1 MLDKAGTIAY
11 DSGHPMEKPS
21 KSLKTLKGAET
32 SMEKKKIPATS
43 ESKISLL
50 IFCPSEIILAG
61 ILRALEADTGLEIL
75 NIEKNTIESFM
86 DSIKKLKPQV
96 ILFAHMEALPNLREI
111 CKAIREIAKTQ
122 GRSELLLLGSIPAHE
137 EIVNL
142 INAGARGY
150 FDLNDASTQLPE
162 AVRGI
167 HKGEI
172 WLPRDKMSSI
182 MDRIISV
189 VGRDLK
195 EKTLDQLTPTEFQVL
210 RLIGQGKSNDE
221 IAELMFI
228 SKNTVRSHIKSIYAK
243 LDTHSRLQLAL
254 YAINSALF

>member
-1 MLDKAGTIAY
+1 
-11 DSGHPMEKPS
+11 
-21 KSLKTLKGAET
+21 
-32 SMEKKKIPATS
+32 MEKKKTQATAD
-43 ESKISLL
+43 SKISLL
-50 IFCPSEIILAG
+50 VFCPSDIILAG
-61 ILRALEADTGLEIL
+61 ILRALEADPDLDIL

-96 ILFAHMEALPNLREI
+96 ILFAHMEPLPNLREI

-150 FDLNDASTQLPE
+150 FDLNDASSQLPE

-221 IAELMFI
+221 IAEILFI

>member
-1 MLDKAGTIAY
+1 M
-11 DSGHPMEKPS
+11 
-21 KSLKTLKGAET
+21 
-32 SMEKKKIPATS
+32 MEKKKAPATP
-43 ESKISLL
+43 EASKISLL
-50 IFCPSEIILAG
+50 VFCPSDIILAG
-61 ILRALEADTGLEIL
+61 ILRALEADPDLEIL

-86 DSIKKLKPQV
+86 DSIKKLRPQV

-111 CKAIREIAKTQ
+111 CKAIREISKSQGQ

-162 AVRGI
+162 AVRAV

-189 VGRDLK
+189 VGRELK

-210 RLIGQGKSNDE
+210 RLIGQGKSNDD

>member
-1 MLDKAGTIAY
+1 MPGGIDY
-11 DSGHPMEKPS
+11 DSGNPMDKPNRSS
-21 KSLKTLKGAET
+21 KPPKGTEA
-32 SMEKKKIPATS
+32 SMEKKKAPVTAGS
-43 ESKISLL
+43 QKITLL
-50 IFCPSEIILAG
+50 VFCPSDIILAG
-61 ILRALEADTGLEIL
+61 ILRALEADPDLEIL
-75 NIEKNTIESFM
+75 NIEKNTIESFI

-111 CKAIREIAKTQ
+111 CKAIREISKTQ

>member
-1 MLDKAGTIAY
+1 MDT
-11 DSGHPMEKPS
+11 PT
-21 KSLKTLKGAET
+21 KSPRPPKGAEVR
-32 SMEKKKIPATS
+32 MEKKKVPETPS
-43 ESKISLL
+43 PKVTLL
-50 IFCPSEIILAG
+50 VFCPSDIILSG
-61 ILRALEADTGLEIL
+61 ILRALEADADLDIL

-86 DSIKKLKPQV
+86 DSIRKLKPQV

-111 CKAIREIAKTQ
+111 CKAIREIAKSQ
-122 GRSELLLLGSIPAHE
+122 GRAELLLMGSIPAHE

-150 FDLNDASTQLPE
+150 FDLNDSSSQLPE
-162 AVRGI
+162 AVRAV

-172 WLPRDKMSSI
+172 WLPRDKMSII

-189 VGRDLK
+189 VGRELK

>member
-1 MLDKAGTIAY
+1 
-11 DSGHPMEKPS
+11 
-21 KSLKTLKGAET
+21 
-32 SMEKKKIPATS
+32 
-43 ESKISLL
+43 
-50 IFCPSEIILAG
+50 
-61 ILRALEADTGLEIL
+61 
-75 NIEKNTIESFM
+75 M

>member
-1 MLDKAGTIAY
+1 MIRADLMDK
-11 DSGHPMEKPS
+11 PP
-21 KSLKTLKGAET
+21 KSQKNNKGDET
-32 SMEKKKIPATS
+32 SMEKKKIPATP
-43 ESKISLL
+43 EPASKISLL
-50 IFCPSEIILAG
+50 VFCPSDIILAG
-61 ILRALEADTGLEIL
+61 ILRALESDSDLEIL
-75 NIEKNTIESFM
+75 NIEKNTIDSFM
-86 DSIKKLKPQV
+86 DSIKKLRPQV

-111 CKAIREIAKTQ
+111 CKAIREISKAQGQ

-162 AVRGI
+162 AVRAV

-189 VGRDLK
+189 VGRELK

>member
-1 MLDKAGTIAY
+1 MNKKAT
-11 DSGHPMEKPS
+11 P
-21 KSLKTLKGAET
+21 AE
-32 SMEKKKIPATS
+32 EKKIKI
-43 ESKISLL
+43 L
-50 IFCPSEIILAG
+50 IFCPSEIILSG
-61 ILRALEADTGLEIL
+61 ILKAMEPDTGIEIA
-75 NIEKNTIESFM
+75 NVEKNTIESFM

-96 ILFAHMEALPNLREI
+96 ILFANTEPLPNMREI
-111 CKAIREIAKTQ
+111 CKAIREISKLQSKTQ
-122 GRSELLLLGSIPAHE
+122 LLIMGSIPSHE
-137 EIVNL
+137 EIVGL

-150 FDLNDASTQLPE
+150 FDLTDPAGQLSE
-162 AVRGI
+162 AIRVI
-167 HKGEI
+167 EKGEI

-221 IAELMFI
+221 IAGTLFI